1 VKYNPNILYKL
12 TDFLPPLLQACN
24 GLHFKSSNLSTPTP
38 TPTSLLSSSSWSW
51 NGRDKDSSSIG
62 LSRLPSFLNNINNN
76 NNNNNRVQYSKQDV
90 LLAYNC
96 WGFAWEVLFQADNKD
111 VKAMTISTV
120 DPTSAWRAFTS
131 SGFDLIQTTVT
142 KPKLLNNDNIQQRNE
157 KLQPGDV
164 LLIWHRNPSTVS
176 GTDLYL
182 DHVATYIDNDL
193 YYEKSGNGNNV
204 PFRIS
209 TWEMIT
215 NNFPPSVF
223 FWEWR
228 RLIRNN
234 PLSPNLYGN
243 TERLQSA
250 EEIFGVDSQAQQA
263 ATTDTNNFWS
273 AFNNLDT
280 KISRKISLQ
289 LATDDNND
297 VESQLYT
304 GILVLE
310 DIRYSKKTG
319 RAKLPRSAFDQSWYQ
334 TAYFDLDDD
343 RL

>member
-1 VKYNPNILYKL
+1 VKYDPNILYKL
-12 TDFLPPLLQACN
+12 TDFLPPILQACN
-24 GLHFKSSNLSTPTP
+24 GLHFKSSNLSTP

-62 LSRLPSFLNNINNN
+62 LSRLPSFLNNINNNNN

-111 VKAMTISTV
+111 VKAMTISTA
-120 DPTSAWRAFTS
+120 DPTSAWKAFTS

-243 TERLQSA
+243 TERLKSRR
-250 EEIFGVDSQAQQA
+250 
-263 ATTDTNNFWS
+263 NFWC
-273 AFNNLDT
+273 
-280 KISRKISLQ
+280 
-289 LATDDNND
+289 
-297 VESQLYT
+297 
-304 GILVLE
+304 
-310 DIRYSKKTG
+310 
-319 RAKLPRSAFDQSWYQ
+319 
-334 TAYFDLDDD
+334 
-343 RL
+343 